1 MRLSRAEILI
11 KGNIQVLELAIV
23 GVEEMG
29 DQHPSPESF
38 SLRQQELVRLAPSL
52 QLSLIFF
59 LEKHLKKESFLF
71 CFF

>member
-1 MRLSRAEILI
+1 MRLSRTEILI

-38 SLRQQELVRLAPSL
+38 SLRQQELVRLAP
-52 QLSLIFF
+52 
-59 LEKHLKKESFLF
+59 F
-71 CFF
+71 CSCL